1 MSLPGL
7 ERNAVIAA
15 SAGTGKTQLLTGIYL
30 AFALGLSNDG
40 KQVPSDRIVATTFSR
55 AAAAEI
61 RERLES
67 RLRTLSQPDTLS
79 HDSLAALAAQRGV
92 SEKELCSRAQ
102 RVLEELPRATID
114 TLHGLATSILRRHAL
129 ELGLSPS
136 FSILDEEQAFA
147 DAERTIDDVLD
158 EALAGPLSNATSRLL
173 DACFGLDRARNEIT
187 VLLGRLD
194 EEGLPAQA
202 LATGSHVADAERQF
216 AALRRVCIGI
226 ATAEPSALSDSARA
240 ALNALEAGDLAA
252 LRVATFELAGVRS
265 TKTLKALPF
274 WAAFEAFQDGLSGSN
289 KRERWESIVDHAE
302 HATRLDEDARGASA
316 LLASI
321 QTALAT
327 RRRTAGTLGFGDVL
341 RLARDGLRDHPGLAL
356 SASQRTEVL
365 LVDEFQDTSRVQRD
379 LLLLLRE
386 RPASIERRKR
396 GSVPAAQDI
405 LPRGLVVVGDRKQ
418 SIYAF
423 RGAEVS
429 VFAQLA
435 AELAG
440 APAAELLE
448 LRGVLPSSEPVAE
461 FHTLTA
467 NYRSTPAILSAVN
480 AIARA
485 DFNEHPEHAFEIR
498 YTPAEELVLPASEQA
513 RPSGTVTIVEDD
525 GAPPANP
532 DAPALLRQADG
543 PLRSAFVAAGLCAK
557 VAREGTR
564 FSDIALLAR
573 RRSTLPLLELALDRL
588 NVPFVV
594 AGRALYATPEV
605 RDLFAALRLQIDPAD
620 RRALAIVA
628 RGPLGGL
635 SDRALAELCTPRQG
649 LDPARDWTPERLSD
663 PGEHATLRTL
673 RDRLLELGEVAPRL
687 SPRDALAMI
696 ADRFQLEALC
706 SLLPRGRT
714 RYGNVERLLEIA
726 ARQGGT
732 LHSFARWL
740 ERQIDNETDEAE
752 AAVFSDDDDAVRLL
766 TIHGSKGLAFPTTIV
781 LDTGSCELAKAA
793 PLGILRGEQE
803 TTLVIRHMTESGT
816 LTTPLIRRATDDAQA
831 RARAERQ
838 RLSYVALTRARS
850 HLAIILPTG
859 KLRADSLAASVVN
872 CATRLD
878 EIEGVTR
885 VPAHSLLDE
894 APFTQPASASAPAAP
909 PERPARPRVTL
920 ATIGVTALSDF
931 AICARRFELSHL
943 FAIAEP
949 RLGPSKAEPSRED
962 PRALGSAAHR
972 VLEAFPGERWGTP
985 VSTEEILGALGRE
998 GLDADADSSAG
1009 TARGIAQFL
1018 SGAYARSVREDG
1030 SRIQRELS
1038 LGIPFRS
1045 QPSEPAPSAPV
1056 STPRARAARGRR
1068 VAPGQLE
1075 LFALRPRTNAPD
1087 PELLSATVVLKA
1099 TLDLV
1104 IERSDGSVDVI
1115 DYKRSRGGDEDR
1127 YSFQL
1132 AAYREAA
1139 QRHYGTDRVRT
1150 GLVHLLGDHNE
1161 PDWQAPPA
1169 FDFFE
1174 LGTRLIEARFH
1185 DLWPGVAEVA
1195 CRKAQCGFVSAC
1207 HGPGAARSV

>member
-1 MSLPGL
+1 M
-7 ERNAVIAA
+7 
-15 SAGTGKTQLLTGIYL
+15 
-30 AFALGLSNDG
+30 
-40 KQVPSDRIVATTFSR
+40 
-55 AAAAEI
+55 
-61 RERLES
+61 
-67 RLRTLSQPDTLS
+67 
-79 HDSLAALAAQRGV
+79 
-92 SEKELCSRAQ
+92 
-102 RVLEELPRATID
+102 
-114 TLHGLATSILRRHAL
+114 
-129 ELGLSPS
+129 
-136 FSILDEEQAFA
+136 
-147 DAERTIDDVLD
+147 
-158 EALAGPLSNATSRLL
+158 
-173 DACFGLDRARNEIT
+173 
-187 VLLGRLD
+187 
-194 EEGLPAQA
+194 
-202 LATGSHVADAERQF
+202 
-216 AALRRVCIGI
+216 
-226 ATAEPSALSDSARA
+226 
-240 ALNALEAGDLAA
+240 
-252 LRVATFELAGVRS
+252 
-265 TKTLKALPF
+265 
-274 WAAFEAFQDGLSGSN
+274 
-289 KRERWESIVDHAE
+289 
-302 HATRLDEDARGASA
+302 
-316 LLASI
+316 
-321 QTALAT
+321 
-327 RRRTAGTLGFGDVL
+327 
-341 RLARDGLRDHPGLAL
+341 
-356 SASQRTEVL
+356 L

-386 RPASIERRKR
+386 RPESIARRKP

-448 LRGVLPSSEPVAE
+448 LRGVLPSRAPVAE

-485 DFNEHPEHAFEIR
+485 DFNEHPQHAFEIR
-498 YTPAEELVLPASEQA
+498 YTPAEELVLPASDSA
-513 RPSGTVTIVEDD
+513 RASGTVTLVEDD
-525 GAPPANP
+525 GAPPEDLA
-532 DAPALLRQADG
+532 APALLRQADG

-557 VAREGTR
+557 LVREGTR

-588 NVPFVV
+588 HVPFVV

-635 SDRALAELCTPRQG
+635 SDRALAELCTPRRG
-649 LDPARDWTPERLSD
+649 LDPVRDWSPERLTD
-663 PGEHATLRTL
+663 PAEHAPLATL
-673 RDRLLELGEVAPRL
+673 RDRLIELGEVAPRL

-696 ADRFQLEALC
+696 AERFQLEALY

-740 ERQIDNETDEAE
+740 ERQIDNEADEAE

-781 LDTGSCELAKAA
+781 LDTGSCELAKSA
-793 PLGILRGEQE
+793 PIGILRGEPE
-803 TTLVIRHMTESGT
+803 STLVIRHVTEQGT
-816 LTTPLIRRATDDAQA
+816 LTTPLIRRAADDAQA

-838 RLSYVALTRARS
+838 RLSYVALTRART
-850 HLAIILPTG
+850 HLALILPAG

-872 CATRLD
+872 CAARLD
-878 EIEGVTR
+878 EIVGVTR
-885 VPAHSLLDE
+885 VSAHTLLSE
-894 APFTQPASASAPAAP
+894 PPFTQPATQCAPVAP

-931 AICARRFELSHL
+931 AICARRFELTHL

-949 RLGPSKAEPSRED
+949 RLGPGKAMPSNED
-962 PRALGSAAHR
+962 PLALGSAAHR

-985 VSTEEILGALGRE
+985 VSVEEVLSALGRQ
-998 GLDADADSSAG
+998 GLDVAADSSAG

-1018 SGAYARSVREDG
+1018 AGTYARSVREDG
-1030 SRIQRELS
+1030 SRILRELS

-1045 QPSEPAPSAPV
+1045 QPSEIASA
-1056 STPRARAARGRR
+1056 STEATSTSVTGGRGARARRAL
-1068 VAPGQLE
+1068 PGQLE
-1075 LFALRPRTNAPD
+1075 LFALRPRSNAPD

-1104 IERSDGSVDVI
+1104 IERSDGSIDVI
-1115 DYKRSRGGDEDR
+1115 DYKRSRGGDEGR
-1127 YSFQL
+1127 YAFQL

-1139 QRHYGTDRVRT
+1139 QRHYGTERVRT

-1161 PDWQAPPA
+1161 PHWQTPPA

-1185 DLWPGVAEVA
+1185 DLWPGVAEPA
-1195 CRKAQCGFVSAC
+1195 CQQAQCGFVSAC
-1207 HGPGAARSV
+1207 HGTGLAHRD